1 MQENQE
7 ITADLDLSRL
17 HVKDSSYNKQL
28 ELDPSLINNVYNNQ
42 ERPRNYYCYRH
53 RPDLVKERMADELA
67 NEELRKVLIPVL
79 FYKCLFDKL
88 FYSP

>member
-7 ITADLDLSRL
+7 FTADLDFARL
-17 HVKDSSYNKQL
+17 QVKDSSYNKQL
-28 ELDPSLINNVYNNQ
+28 ELDPSLIKNAYNKQ

-67 NEELRKVLIPVL
+67 NEELQKVLFPL
-79 FYKCLFDKL
+79 FYKIFI
-88 FYSP
+88 